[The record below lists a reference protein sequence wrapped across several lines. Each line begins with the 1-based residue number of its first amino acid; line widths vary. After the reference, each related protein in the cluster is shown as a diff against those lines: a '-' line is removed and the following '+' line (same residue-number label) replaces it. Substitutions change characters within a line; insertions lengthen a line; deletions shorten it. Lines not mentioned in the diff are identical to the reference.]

1 MKPDAQSD
9 RVLLEHIHECIERIR
24 EYTGSKR
31 ASFYGSRLVQDAVV
45 RNLQTL
51 AESTQRLSNA
61 VKETERD
68 VPWRAIAGFR
78 NVLVHGYL
86 QVDLDAVWSVV
97 ERDLPELARATERM
111 ARSF

>member
-24 EYTGSKR
+24 EYTGCKQ

-51 AESTQRLSNA
+51 SESTQRLSNA
-61 VKETERD
+61 VKRDRERRSLACHCR
-68 VPWRAIAGFR
+68 VSQRAC
-78 NVLVHGYL
+78 
-86 QVDLDAVWSVV
+86 
-97 ERDLPELARATERM
+97 ARLFA
-111 ARSF
+111 S